1 MFTLI
6 PFFLML
12 LPFLLVVHT
21 FFSLA
26 MPLSWLEDSTIRNSI
41 IREKSMKHAFRTTVV
56 ASLFLILA
64 LASREPAS
72 AQGLTSSAAA
82 VIKVE
87 AQRHVEQ
94 YYNFY
99 YEQNSQALSTKIFTV
114 PWFTMGGNGITAYTT
129 EEENLEYFSSAIA
142 GLLERG
148 WDKSTFRTKNVCV
161 FGAGSA
167 IVSGTNTRTR
177 QDGSIMSVGGVSY
190 VLGTTGD
197 GWRIISFASHS
208 SDKVVRCDAE

>member
-1 MFTLI
+1 MNPNNTDI
-6 PFFLML
+6 
-12 LPFLLVVHT
+12 LV
-21 FFSLA
+21 
-26 MPLSWLEDSTIRNSI
+26 
-41 IREKSMKHAFRTTVV
+41 RTTVI
-56 ASLFLILA
+56 ASLFLTLA
-64 LASREPAS
+64 LASREPAA
-72 AQGLTSSAAA
+72 AQGLTSSEETA
-82 VIKVE
+82 IKSE
-87 AQRHVEQ
+87 AQRHVEL

-99 YEQNSQALSTKIFTV
+99 YEQNPQALSTQIFTV
-114 PWFTMGGNGITAYTT
+114 PWFTMGANGITTYTT
-129 EEENLEYFSSAIA
+129 EEENLDYFSSAIA

-190 VLGTTGD
+190 VLGTMGD

-208 SDKVVRCDAE
+208 ADKVVRCEPE